1 MEAANRGAHL
11 KGGKSVGLNIELP
24 FEQKSNEYVDR
35 DKSIDFDYF
44 FVRKVMFVK
53 YSQGFIVMPGGFGTL
68 DELFEAITLIQTQKI
83 AKFPIVLVGKNYW
96 GGLMDWIKKTMLDER
111 NISIEDLALIKMVD
125 SADEA
130 VKEINDFYS
139 QYLLS
144 PNF

>member
-1 MEAANRGAHL
+1 
-11 KGGKSVGLNIELP
+11 
-24 FEQKSNEYVDR
+24 
-35 DKSIDFDYF
+35 
-44 FVRKVMFVK
+44 
-53 YSQGFIVMPGGFGTL
+53 
-68 DELFEAITLIQTQKI
+68 
-83 AKFPIVLVGKNYW
+83 
-96 GGLMDWIKKTMLDER
+96 MLDER